1 MIAKYK
7 LGNYDWLGGLYDEQR
22 QWVLVFVK
30 SVFSGGMSTIQRS
43 ESMHAFFDKMFQLED
58 NVEAIC

>member
-7 LGNYDWLGGLYDEQR
+7 LGNHDWLGGLYDEQR

-30 SVFSGGMSTIQRS
+30 SVFWGGMSTIQRS
-43 ESMHAFFDKMFQLED
+43 ESMHALFDKFVLED